1 MNIENLT
8 KFYQSGE
15 KHYDMPDFE
24 TFKVDMQ
31 DDVKL
36 SKYINNMSNHYD
48 VKDIEKVKID
58 LFGTQDNIST
68 TSDPV
73 AAKYSVQNLVTQADE
88 IANNIESEELSKK
101 DKRKKKRE
109 EKREEKEGLEEKTK
123 IEVKLPGYK
132 TQFYEKAVNT
142 SGIQDGEITIPVT
155 PGKFIVDPTYTQE
168 IPQPSGISRIEE
180 KTLSEDIIKGMGVG
194 SIFQPEYF
202 QKLQEVIYKK
212 ASETVEN
219 IPGGQDAITGLF
231 KIKTGDFPELM
242 GQERYQEFL
251 LDEEGGE
258 GLVTDRVNDWYGV
271 KSVDASGKEHV
282 NYFPANETFLHN
294 IKSNAYSSYQ
304 NEKELNTQEKEKY
317 FTDLTQSGIL
327 SVWDETKPDVFGE
340 PIGGYEAPVE
350 LPTTT
355 IVEPDVKI
363 ANPIY
368 QAKEVK
374 KLEQQLQAVES
385 EIDVLDN
392 DIVNLQNISNP
403 TPQQKNQLIDLK
415 LEKQAKEAKANE
427 LNNEANEASKQE
439 VTALRNLVHHRS

>member
-36 SKYINNMSNHYD
+36 SKYINSMSNHYD
-48 VKDIEKVKID
+48 VKDIEEVKVD
-58 LFGTQDNIST
+58 LFGTQDNIPT
-68 TSDPV
+68 VSDPV

-109 EKREEKEGLEEKTK
+109 EKRKEKEGLEEKTK

-132 TQFYEKAVNT
+132 TQVYDIAINDFG
-142 SGIQDGEITIPVT
+142 SQDGEITIPVT
-155 PGKFIVDPTYTQE
+155 PGKLIVDPTYTQE

-180 KTLSEDIIKGMGVG
+180 KTLSEDIIKGMDVI
-194 SIFQPEYF
+194 SVSQPEYF

-242 GQERYQEFL
+242 EKQEQPQL
-251 LDEEGGE
+251 KLDEEGGE
-258 GLVTDRVNDWYGV
+258 GLVTERVNDWYGV
-271 KSVDASGKEHV
+271 KSVDVSGKEHI

-294 IKSNAYSSYQ
+294 IKSDAYLDYQ
-304 NEKELNTQEKEKY
+304 N
-317 FTDLTQSGIL
+317 
-327 SVWDETKPDVFGE
+327 
-340 PIGGYEAPVE
+340 
-350 LPTTT
+350 
-355 IVEPDVKI
+355 
-363 ANPIY
+363 
-368 QAKEVK
+368 
-374 KLEQQLQAVES
+374 
-385 EIDVLDN
+385 
-392 DIVNLQNISNP
+392 
-403 TPQQKNQLIDLK
+403 
-415 LEKQAKEAKANE
+415 
-427 LNNEANEASKQE
+427 NNN
-439 VTALRNLVHHRS
+439 